1 MTILL
6 TILISLVVLVTSY
19 FVGRTIVEDCDSL
32 FGTIFLQT
40 IIGVILVA
48 LSLVVIGLIIYFAYK
63 LALLF
68 PVMI

>member
-6 TILISLVVLVTSY
+6 TIFISIVVLVTSY
-19 FVGRTIVEDCDSL
+19 FVGRTIVEDDDSL
-32 FGTIFLQT
+32 FGNIFLQT
-40 IIGVILVA
+40 AIGLIMVV
-48 LSLVVIGLIIYFAYK
+48 LSLVVIGLIIYFSYK

>member
-6 TILISLVVLVTSY
+6 TILISIVVLVTSY

-40 IIGVILVA
+40 TIGLIMVL
-48 LSLVVIGLIIYFAYK
+48 LSLVVIGLIVYFAYQ

>member
-19 FVGRTIVEDCDSL
+19 FIGRTIVEDDDSL

-40 IIGVILVA
+40 TIGLTMVV
-48 LSLVVIGLIIYFAYK
+48 LSLVVIGLIIYFSYK

>member
-19 FVGRTIVEDCDSL
+19 FVGRTIVDDCDSL

-40 IIGVILVA
+40 TMGLIMVL
-48 LSLVVIGLIIYFAYK
+48 LSLVTIGFVIYFAYQ

>member
-40 IIGVILVA
+40 TIGLIMVV
-48 LSLVVIGLIIYFAYK
+48 LSLVVIGLIIYFSYK

-68 PVMI
+68 QVMI

>member
-6 TILISLVVLVTSY
+6 TILISLVVLTGSY
-19 FVGRTIVEDCDSL
+19 FVGRTIVEDDDSL

-40 IIGVILVA
+40 A
-48 LSLVVIGLIIYFAYK
+48 IGLIMVLISLVAIGFVIYFAYQ
-63 LALLF
+63 LALLL

>member
-19 FVGRTIVEDCDSL
+19 FVGRTIVEDYDSL

-40 IIGVILVA
+40 GIGLIMVL
-48 LSLVVIGLIIYFAYK
+48 LSLVAIGFVIYFAYQ

>member
-6 TILISLVVLVTSY
+6 TILISLVVLTGSY
-19 FVGRTIVEDCDSL
+19 FVGRTIVEDYDSL

-40 IIGVILVA
+40 A
-48 LSLVVIGLIIYFAYK
+48 MGLIMVLLSIVAIGFVIYFAYQ

>member
-6 TILISLVVLVTSY
+6 TILISIVVLITSY
-19 FVGRTIVEDCDSL
+19 FVGRTIVEDRDSL

-40 IIGVILVA
+40 AMGLIMVL
-48 LSLVVIGLIIYFAYK
+48 LSLVVIGLIVYFAYQ

>member
-6 TILISLVVLVTSY
+6 TIFISIVVLVTSY
-19 FVGRTIVEDCDSL
+19 FVGRTIVEDDDSL

-40 IIGVILVA
+40 AIGLIMVV
-48 LSLVVIGLIIYFAYK
+48 LSLVVIGIIIYFSYK

-68 PVMI
+68 TVMI

>member
-19 FVGRTIVEDCDSL
+19 FVGRTIVDDCDSL

>member
-19 FVGRTIVEDCDSL
+19 FVGRTIVEDCDSV

-40 IIGVILVA
+40 TMGLIMVL
-48 LSLVVIGLIIYFAYK
+48 LSLVTIGFVIYFAYQ

>member
-6 TILISLVVLVTSY
+6 TILISLVVLTGSY
-19 FVGRTIVEDCDSL
+19 FVGRTIVEDDDSL

-40 IIGVILVA
+40 AIGLIMVV
-48 LSLVVIGLIIYFAYK
+48 LSLVVIGLIIYFSYK

-68 PVMI
+68 QVMI

>member
-19 FVGRTIVEDCDSL
+19 FVGRTIVEDDDSL

-40 IIGVILVA
+40 AIGLIMVV
-48 LSLVVIGLIIYFAYK
+48 LSLVVIGLIIYFSYK

>member
-19 FVGRTIVEDCDSL
+19 FVGRTIVEDYDSL

-40 IIGVILVA
+40 A
-48 LSLVVIGLIIYFAYK
+48 MGLIMVLLSIVAIGFVIYFAYK

>member
-6 TILISLVVLVTSY
+6 TIFISIVVLVTSY
-19 FVGRTIVEDCDSL
+19 FVGRTIVEDDDSL

-40 IIGVILVA
+40 AIGLIMVV
-48 LSLVVIGLIIYFAYK
+48 LSLVVIGLIIYFSYK

>member
-19 FVGRTIVEDCDSL
+19 FVGRTIVEDYDSL

-40 IIGVILVA
+40 TMGLIMVL
-48 LSLVVIGLIIYFAYK
+48 LSLVAIGFVIYFAYQ

>member
-6 TILISLVVLVTSY
+6 TIFISIVVLVASY
-19 FVGRTIVEDCDSL
+19 FVGRTIVDDYDSL

-40 IIGVILVA
+40 TMGLIMVL
-48 LSLVVIGLIIYFAYK
+48 LSLVAIGFVIYFAYQ
-63 LALLF
+63 LSLLF

>member
-19 FVGRTIVEDCDSL
+19 FVGRTIVEDSDSL

-40 IIGVILVA
+40 A
-48 LSLVVIGLIIYFAYK
+48 IGLIMVLISLVAIGFVIYFAYQ
-63 LALLF
+63 LALLL

>member
-6 TILISLVVLVTSY
+6 TILISLVVLVASY

-40 IIGVILVA
+40 AIGLIMVL
-48 LSLVVIGLIIYFAYK
+48 LSLVAIGFVIYFAYQ

>member
-6 TILISLVVLVTSY
+6 TILISLVVLVSSY
-19 FVGRTIVEDCDSL
+19 FVGRTIVEDDDSL

-40 IIGVILVA
+40 TIGLIMVV
-48 LSLVVIGLIIYFAYK
+48 LSLVVIGLIIYFSYK

-68 PVMI
+68 QVMI

>member
-19 FVGRTIVEDCDSL
+19 FVGRTIVEDYDSL

-40 IIGVILVA
+40 A
-48 LSLVVIGLIIYFAYK
+48 IGLIMVLLLLVAIGCVIYFAYQ

>member
-6 TILISLVVLVTSY
+6 TILISLFVLVASY
-19 FVGRTIVEDCDSL
+19 FVGHTIVEDCDSL

-40 IIGVILVA
+40 TVGLVVVL
-48 LSLVVIGLIIYFAYK
+48 LSLVVIGLVIYFAYK

>member
-19 FVGRTIVEDCDSL
+19 FVGRTIVEEYDSL
-32 FGTIFLQT
+32 FETIFLQT
-40 IIGVILVA
+40 IYGLIMVL
-48 LSLVVIGLIIYFAYK
+48 LSLVAIGFVIYFAYQ

>member
-19 FVGRTIVEDCDSL
+19 FVGRTIVDDYDSL

-40 IIGVILVA
+40 TMGLIMVL
-48 LSLVVIGLIIYFAYK
+48 LSLVTIGFVIYFAYK

>member
-6 TILISLVVLVTSY
+6 TIFISIVVLVTSY

-40 IIGVILVA
+40 TMGLVTV
-48 LSLVVIGLIIYFAYK
+48 L
-63 LALLF
+63 
-68 PVMI
+68 

>member
-6 TILISLVVLVTSY
+6 TIFISIVVLVTSY

-32 FGTIFLQT
+32 FGTILLQT
-40 IIGVILVA
+40 IYGLTMVLLALVA
-48 LSLVVIGLIIYFAYK
+48 IGFVIYFAYQ
-63 LALLF
+63 LALLL

>member
-6 TILISLVVLVTSY
+6 TILISLVVLTGSY
-19 FVGRTIVEDCDSL
+19 FVGRTIVEDDDSL

-40 IIGVILVA
+40 VIGLIMVV
-48 LSLVVIGLIIYFAYK
+48 LSLVVIGLVIYSAYK

>member
-6 TILISLVVLVTSY
+6 TIFISIVVLVTSY
-19 FVGRTIVEDCDSL
+19 FVGRTIVEDDDSL

-40 IIGVILVA
+40 AIGLIMVV
-48 LSLVVIGLIIYFAYK
+48 LSLVVIGLIIYFSYK
-63 LALLF
+63 LALLL

>member
-40 IIGVILVA
+40 AIGLIMVV
-48 LSLVVIGLIIYFAYK
+48 LSLVVIGLIIYFSYK

>member
-6 TILISLVVLVTSY
+6 TILISLVVLVASY
-19 FVGRTIVEDCDSL
+19 FVGRAIVEDGDSL
-32 FGTIFLQT
+32 FETIFLQT
-40 IIGVILVA
+40 IIGSIMVA
-48 LSLVVIGLIIYFAYK
+48 LLLVVIGLIIYFAYQ

>member
-19 FVGRTIVEDCDSL
+19 FVGRTIVDDCDSL
-32 FGTIFLQT
+32 FETIFFQT
-40 IIGVILVA
+40 TMGFIMVL
-48 LSLVVIGLIIYFAYK
+48 LSLVVIGLVIYFAYQ

>member
-19 FVGRTIVEDCDSL
+19 FVGRTIVEDCDNL

-40 IIGVILVA
+40 AIGLIMVL
-48 LSLVVIGLIIYFAYK
+48 LSLVVIKFVIYFAYK

-68 PVMI
+68 PIMI